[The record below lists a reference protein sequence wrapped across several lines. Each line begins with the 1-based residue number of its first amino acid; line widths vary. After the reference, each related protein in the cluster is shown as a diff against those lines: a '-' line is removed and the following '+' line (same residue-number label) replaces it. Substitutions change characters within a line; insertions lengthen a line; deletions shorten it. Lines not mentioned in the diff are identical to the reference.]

1 MQRGDKQKSILMQL
15 DETDLKIL
23 RELQANA
30 RLTTKELAARVNL
43 STTPVF
49 ERVRRLERE
58 GFINRYIAIVNAEK
72 LNRGF
77 TVFCSI
83 KMQRL
88 SPEIVE
94 SFRAMMQNISDVTE
108 CYNIS
113 GAYDFLL
120 KILAPDM
127 KRYQSF
133 LLDMLSR
140 MPHIASVESIFVM
153 DELKHD
159 YGVRV

>member
-1 MQRGDKQKSILMQL
+1 MQL
-15 DETDLKIL
+15 DETDFRIL

-30 RLTTKELAARVNL
+30 RLTTKELASRVNL

-49 ERVRRLERE
+49 ERVKRLERE
-58 GFINRYIAIVNAEK
+58 GFIDRYIAIVNAEK

-83 KMQRL
+83 KMQQL

-94 SFRAMMQNISDVTE
+94 SFRATMQSIPDVAE

-127 KRYQSF
+127 KHYQSF

-140 MPHIASVESIFVM
+140 LPHIASVESIFVM

>member
-1 MQRGDKQKSILMQL
+1 MQL

-30 RLTTKELAARVNL
+30 RLTTKELAVRVNL

-49 ERVRRLERE
+49 ERVKRLERE
-58 GFINRYIAIVNAEK
+58 GFIDRYIAIVNAEK

-94 SFRAMMQNISDVTE
+94 SFRATMVKIPDVAE

-127 KRYQSF
+127 KSYQSF

-140 MPHIASVESIFVM
+140 LPHIASVESIFVM

>member
-30 RLTTKELAARVNL
+30 RLATKELAARVNL

>member
-1 MQRGDKQKSILMQL
+1 MQL

-30 RLTTKELAARVNL
+30 RLTTKELAVRVNL

-49 ERVRRLERE
+49 ERVKRLERE
-58 GFINRYIAIVNAEK
+58 GFIDRYIAIVNAEK

-94 SFRAMMQNISDVTE
+94 SFRATMVNIPDVAE

-127 KRYQSF
+127 KSYQSF

-140 MPHIASVESIFVM
+140 LPHIASVESIFVM

>member
-1 MQRGDKQKSILMQL
+1 MQL

-30 RLTTKELAARVNL
+30 RLTTKELAVRVNL

-49 ERVRRLERE
+49 ERVKRLERE
-58 GFINRYIAIVNAEK
+58 GFIDRYIAIVNAEK

-94 SFRAMMQNISDVTE
+94 SFRATMVKIPDVAE

-120 KILAPDM
+120 KTLAPDM
-127 KRYQSF
+127 KSYQSF

-140 MPHIASVESIFVM
+140 LPHIASVESIFVM